1 MGIWRSWLAWAPLDS
16 PAASRLDTPGKRA
29 EGPGSPKGGKME
41 EEWPENEGWTFG
53 QPRMSELVRVSGWI
67 PPYRSY

>member
-1 MGIWRSWLAWAPLDS
+1 MGIWRSWFAWAPLDS

-41 EEWPENEGWTFG
+41 EEWPENEGWTTKN
-53 QPRMSELVRVSGWI
+53 E
-67 PPYRSY
+67 